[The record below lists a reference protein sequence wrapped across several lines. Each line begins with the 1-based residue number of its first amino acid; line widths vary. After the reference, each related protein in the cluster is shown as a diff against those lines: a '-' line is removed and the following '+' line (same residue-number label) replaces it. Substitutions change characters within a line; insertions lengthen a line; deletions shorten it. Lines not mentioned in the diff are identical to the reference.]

1 MKVCVIIPVFNEQD
15 FIKKSV
21 ESLIDQTIKPAEVI
35 YVNDNSTDNS
45 KNIIKNLIGKCEWIR
60 VIDHKSFQEHAPGS
74 KVIEAFNFGL
84 KNLET
89 QFDIICK
96 FEGDIILPKN
106 YIEKIIEIFNEKEKV
121 GIAGGN
127 LYVQKNGKWIY
138 ENIAAKTHVRGPIK
152 AYRAECFNDINALKS
167 SIGWDTVDVLLAQ
180 KKGWLIYTDKNL
192 IVKHLKP
199 TGQKYS
205 LYSKI
210 LQGESLYKMRFGFIL
225 SILSLL
231 KSSIN
236 NYSLSRLFF
245 GLTGYCVSFLKQK
258 PFIVTV
264 EEGVFIRNFRWKV
277 IYKKY
282 LKF

>member
-1 MKVCVIIPVFNEQD
+1 MKVCIIIPVFNEQD
-15 FIKKSV
+15 FIKNSV
-21 ESLIDQTIKPAEVI
+21 ESLINQTIKPAEVI

-45 KNIIKNLIGKCEWIR
+45 KNIIKNLTGKCEWIR
-60 VIDHKSFQEHAPGS
+60 IIDHKSVQEHIPGG

-89 QFDIICK
+89 QFDVICK
-96 FEGDIILPKN
+96 FDGDIILPTN
-106 YIEKIIEIFNEKEKV
+106 YIEKIIEIFNKKEKV
-121 GIAGGN
+121 GITGGN
-127 LYVQKNGKWIY
+127 LYILKNRKWIY

-152 AYRAECFNDINALKS
+152 AYRAECFNDIKGLKS

-180 KKGWLIYTDKNL
+180 KKGWLIYTDRNL

-205 LYSKI
+205 LKSKI

-225 SILSLL
+225 SVLSLL
-231 KSSIN
+231 KSSFN
-236 NYSLSRLFF
+236 NYSISRLFF
-245 GLTGYCVSFLKQK
+245 GFVGYIISFLKQK
-258 PFIVTV
+258 PFIVTE
-264 EEGVFIRNFRWKV
+264 EEGVFIRDFRWRV
-277 IYKKY
+277 IYDKY

>member
-60 VIDHKSFQEHAPGS
+60 VIDHKSVQEHIPGS

-89 QFDIICK
+89 QFDVICK
-96 FEGDIILPKN
+96 FDGDIVLPTN
-106 YIEKIIEIFNEKEKV
+106 YIEKIIEIFDKKEKV
-121 GIAGGN
+121 GITGGN
-127 LYVQKNGKWIY
+127 LYILRNGKWIY

-152 AYRAECFNDINALKS
+152 AYRAECFNDIKGLKS

-205 LYSKI
+205 LKSKI

-225 SILSLL
+225 SVLSLL
-231 KSSIN
+231 KSSFN
-236 NYSLSRLFF
+236 NCSIFRLFF
-245 GLTGYCVSFLKQK
+245 GFVGYLISFLKQK
-258 PFIVTV
+258 PFIVTE
-264 EEGVFIRNFRWKV
+264 EEGVYIRNFRWRV
-277 IYKKY
+277 IYEKY

>member
-60 VIDHKSFQEHAPGS
+60 VIDHKSFQEHVPGS

-84 KNLET
+84 KNLEI
-89 QFDIICK
+89 QFDVICK
-96 FEGDIILPKN
+96 FDGDIILPKN
-106 YIEKIIEIFNEKEKV
+106 YIEKIIKIFNEKEKV

-205 LYSKI
+205 LHSKI

-231 KSSIN
+231 KSSLN

-245 GLTGYCVSFLKQK
+245 GLIGYCVSFLKQK
-258 PFIVTV
+258 PFIVTD
-264 EEGVFIRNFRWKV
+264 EEGVYIRNFRWNV

>member
-1 MKVCVIIPVFNEQD
+1 MKVCIIIPVFNEQD
-15 FIKKSV
+15 FIKKSI
-21 ESLIDQTIKPAEVI
+21 ESLINQTIKPAEVI

-45 KNIIKNLIGKCEWIR
+45 KNIIKNLIDKYEWIR
-60 VIDHKSFQEHAPGS
+60 VIDHKSFQEHVPGS

-96 FEGDIILPKN
+96 FDGDIILPKN

-205 LYSKI
+205 LHSKM

-231 KSSIN
+231 KSSLN

-245 GLTGYCVSFLKQK
+245 GLIGYCVSFLKQK
-258 PFIVTV
+258 PFIVTD
-264 EEGVFIRNFRWKV
+264 EEGVYIRNFRWKV

>member
-1 MKVCVIIPVFNEQD
+1 MKVCIIIPVFNEQD
-15 FIKKSV
+15 FIKNSV
-21 ESLIDQTIKPAEVI
+21 ESLINQTIKPAEVI

-45 KNIIKNLIGKCEWIR
+45 KNIIKNLTGKCEWIR
-60 VIDHKSFQEHAPGS
+60 IIDHKSVQEHIPGG

-89 QFDIICK
+89 QFDVICK
-96 FEGDIILPKN
+96 FDGDIILPTN
-106 YIEKIIEIFNEKEKV
+106 YIEKIIEIFNKKEKV
-121 GIAGGN
+121 GITGGN
-127 LYVQKNGKWIY
+127 LYILKNGKWIY

-152 AYRAECFNDINALKS
+152 AYRTECFNDIKGLKS

-180 KKGWLIYTDKNL
+180 KKGWLIYTDRNL

-205 LYSKI
+205 LKSKI

-225 SILSLL
+225 SFLSLL
-231 KSSIN
+231 KSSFN
-236 NYSLSRLFF
+236 NYSISRLFF
-245 GLTGYCVSFLKQK
+245 GFVGYIISFLKQK
-258 PFIVTV
+258 PFIVT
-264 EEGVFIRNFRWKV
+264 EKEGVFIRNFRWRV
-277 IYKKY
+277 IYDKY

>member
-1 MKVCVIIPVFNEQD
+1 MKVCIIIPVFNEQD

-21 ESLIDQTIKPAEVI
+21 ESLINQTIKPAEVI

-45 KNIIKNLIGKCEWIR
+45 KNIIKNLTGKCEWIR
-60 VIDHKSFQEHAPGS
+60 IIDHKSVQEHIPGG

-89 QFDIICK
+89 QFDVICK
-96 FEGDIILPKN
+96 FDGDIILPTN
-106 YIEKIIEIFNEKEKV
+106 YIEKIIEIFNKKEKV
-121 GIAGGN
+121 GITGGN
-127 LYVQKNGKWIY
+127 LYILKNRKWIY

-152 AYRAECFNDINALKS
+152 AYRAECFNDIKGLKS

-180 KKGWLIYTDKNL
+180 KKGWLIYTDRNL

-205 LYSKI
+205 LKSKI

-225 SILSLL
+225 SVLSLL
-231 KSSIN
+231 KSSFN
-236 NYSLSRLFF
+236 NYSISRLFF
-245 GLTGYCVSFLKQK
+245 GFVGYIISFLKQK
-258 PFIVTV
+258 PFIVTE
-264 EEGVFIRNFRWKV
+264 EEGVFIRDFRWRV
-277 IYKKY
+277 IYDKY

>member
-21 ESLIDQTIKPAEVI
+21 ESLIDQTIKPTEVI

-60 VIDHKSFQEHAPGS
+60 VIDHKSFQEHVPGS

-96 FEGDIILPKN
+96 FDGDIILPKN

-205 LYSKI
+205 LHSKI

-231 KSSIN
+231 KSSLN

-245 GLTGYCVSFLKQK
+245 GLIGYCVSFLKQK
-258 PFIVTV
+258 PFIVTD
-264 EEGVFIRNFRWKV
+264 EEGVYIRNFRWKV

>member
-1 MKVCVIIPVFNEQD
+1 MKVCIIIPVFNEQD

-21 ESLIDQTIKPAEVI
+21 ESLINQTIKPAEVI

-45 KNIIKNLIGKCEWIR
+45 KNIIKNLTGKYEWIR
-60 VIDHKSFQEHAPGS
+60 VIDHKSFQEHVPGS

-96 FEGDIILPKN
+96 FDGDIILPKN
-106 YIEKIIEIFNEKEKV
+106 YIEKIIEIFNKKEKV

-127 LYVQKNGKWIY
+127 LYVLKNGKWIY

-180 KKGWLIYTDKNL
+180 KKGWLIYTDKDL

-205 LYSKI
+205 LNSKM

-231 KSSIN
+231 KSSLN

-245 GLTGYCVSFLKQK
+245 GLIGYCVSFLKQK

>member
-1 MKVCVIIPVFNEQD
+1 MKVCIIIPVFNEQD

-21 ESLIDQTIKPAEVI
+21 ESLIDQTIKPTEVI

-45 KNIIKNLIGKCEWIR
+45 KNIIKNLIAKCEWIR
-60 VIDHKSFQEHAPGS
+60 VIDHKSFQEHVPGS

-96 FEGDIILPKN
+96 FDGDIILPKN
-106 YIEKIIEIFNEKEKV
+106 YIEKIIEIFNEKDKV

-205 LYSKI
+205 LHSKI

-231 KSSIN
+231 KSSLN

-245 GLTGYCVSFLKQK
+245 GLIGYCVSFLKQK
-258 PFIVTV
+258 PFIVTD
-264 EEGVFIRNFRWKV
+264 EEGVYIRNFRWKV

>member
-45 KNIIKNLIGKCEWIR
+45 KNIIKNLIGKCGWIR
-60 VIDHKSFQEHAPGS
+60 VIDHKSFQEHVPGS

-96 FEGDIILPKN
+96 FDGDIILPKN
-106 YIEKIIEIFNEKEKV
+106 YIEKIIKIFNEKEKV

-205 LYSKI
+205 LHSKI

-231 KSSIN
+231 KSSLN

-245 GLTGYCVSFLKQK
+245 GLIGYCVSFLKQK
-258 PFIVTV
+258 PFIVTD
-264 EEGVFIRNFRWKV
+264 EEGVYIRNFRWKV

>member
-1 MKVCVIIPVFNEQD
+1 MKVCIIIPVFNEQD
-15 FIKKSV
+15 FIEKSV
-21 ESLIDQTIKPAEVI
+21 ESLINQTIKPAEVI

-45 KNIIKNLIGKCEWIR
+45 KNIIKNLIGNCEWIR
-60 VIDHKSFQEHAPGS
+60 VIDHKSFQEHVPGS

-96 FEGDIILPKN
+96 FDGDIILPKN
-106 YIEKIIEIFNEKEKV
+106 YIERIIEIFNKKEKV

-127 LYVQKNGKWIY
+127 LYILKNRKWIY

-180 KKGWLIYTDKNL
+180 KKGWLIYTDKDL

-199 TGQKYS
+199 TGKKYS
-205 LYSKI
+205 VNSKM

-231 KSSIN
+231 KSSLN
-236 NYSLSRLFF
+236 NYSISRLFF
-245 GLTGYCVSFLKQK
+245 GLMGYFVSFLKQK
-258 PFIVTV
+258 KFIVT
-264 EEGVFIRNFRWKV
+264 EQEGVFIRSFRWKM
-277 IYKKY
+277 IYAKY

>member
-21 ESLIDQTIKPAEVI
+21 ESLIDQTIKPEEVI

-60 VIDHKSFQEHAPGS
+60 VIDHKSFQEHVPGS

-96 FEGDIILPKN
+96 FDGDIILPKN

-205 LYSKI
+205 LHSKI

-231 KSSIN
+231 KSSLN

-245 GLTGYCVSFLKQK
+245 GLIGYCVSFLKQK
-258 PFIVTV
+258 PFIVTD
-264 EEGVFIRNFRWKV
+264 EEGVYIRNFRWKV

>member
-21 ESLIDQTIKPAEVI
+21 ESLIDQTIKPVEVI

-60 VIDHKSFQEHAPGS
+60 VIDHTSFQEHVPGS

-96 FEGDIILPKN
+96 FDGDIILPKN
-106 YIEKIIEIFNEKEKV
+106 YIEKIIEIFKEKEKV

-180 KKGWLIYTDKNL
+180 KKGWLIYTDKKL

-205 LYSKI
+205 LHSKI

-231 KSSIN
+231 KSSLN

-245 GLTGYCVSFLKQK
+245 GLIGYCVSFLKQK
-258 PFIVTV
+258 PFIVTD
-264 EEGVFIRNFRWKV
+264 EEGVYIRNFRWKV

>member
-1 MKVCVIIPVFNEQD
+1 MKVCIIIPVFNEQD

-21 ESLIDQTIKPAEVI
+21 ESLIYQTITPAEVI
-35 YVNDNSTDNS
+35 YVNDSSTDNS
-45 KNIIKNLIGKCEWIR
+45 RNIIKNLTGKYEWIR
-60 VIDHKSFQEHAPGS
+60 VIDHKSVQEHVPGG

-84 KNLET
+84 KNLEI

-96 FEGDIILPKN
+96 FDGDIILPKN

-127 LYVQKNGKWIY
+127 LYVLKNGKWIY
-138 ENIAAKTHVRGPIK
+138 ENIATKTHVRGPIK

-180 KKGWLIYTDKNL
+180 KKGWLIYTDKDL

-205 LYSKI
+205 LNSKM

-231 KSSIN
+231 KSSLN
-236 NYSLSRLFF
+236 NYSISRLFF
-245 GLTGYCVSFLKQK
+245 GLMGYFVSFLKQK
-258 PFIVTV
+258 KFIVT
-264 EEGVFIRNFRWKV
+264 EQEGVFIRNFRWKV
-277 IYKKY
+277 INAKY

>member
-96 FEGDIILPKN
+96 FDGDIILPKN

-152 AYRAECFNDINALKS
+152 AYRAECFNDIKALKS

-180 KKGWLIYTDKNL
+180 KKGWLIYTDKKL

-205 LYSKI
+205 LHSKI

-231 KSSIN
+231 KSSLN

-245 GLTGYCVSFLKQK
+245 GLIGYCVSFLKQK
-258 PFIVTV
+258 PFIVTD
-264 EEGVFIRNFRWKV
+264 EEGVYIRNFRWKV

>member
-60 VIDHKSFQEHAPGS
+60 VIDHKSFQEHVPGS

-96 FEGDIILPKN
+96 FDGDIILPKN
-106 YIEKIIEIFNEKEKV
+106 YIEKIIKIFNEKEKV

-205 LYSKI
+205 LHSKI

-231 KSSIN
+231 KSSLN

-245 GLTGYCVSFLKQK
+245 GLIGYCVSFLKQK
-258 PFIVTV
+258 PFIVTD
-264 EEGVFIRNFRWKV
+264 EEGVYIRNFRWKV

>member
-1 MKVCVIIPVFNEQD
+1 MKVCIIIPVFNEQD

-21 ESLIDQTIKPAEVI
+21 ESLINQTIKPAEVI

-45 KNIIKNLIGKCEWIR
+45 KNIIKNLIDKCEWIR
-60 VIDHKSFQEHAPGS
+60 VIDHKSFQEHVPGS

-96 FEGDIILPKN
+96 FDGDIILPKN

-205 LYSKI
+205 LHSKM

-231 KSSIN
+231 KSSLN

-245 GLTGYCVSFLKQK
+245 GLIGYCVSFLKQK

>member
-21 ESLIDQTIKPAEVI
+21 ESLIDQTIKPTEVI

-45 KNIIKNLIGKCEWIR
+45 KNIIKNLIAKCEWIR
-60 VIDHKSFQEHAPGS
+60 VIDHKSFQEHVPGS

-96 FEGDIILPKN
+96 FDGDIILPKN

-167 SIGWDTVDVLLAQ
+167 SIGWDTVDVLIAQ

-205 LYSKI
+205 LHSKI

-231 KSSIN
+231 KSSLN

-245 GLTGYCVSFLKQK
+245 GLIGYCVSFLKQK
-258 PFIVTV
+258 PFIVTD
-264 EEGVFIRNFRWKV
+264 EEGVYILSL
-277 IYKKY
+277 IHI
-282 LKF
+282 

>member
-1 MKVCVIIPVFNEQD
+1 MKVCIIIPVFNEQD
-15 FIKKSV
+15 FIKNSV
-21 ESLIDQTIKPAEVI
+21 ESLINQTIKPAEVI

-45 KNIIKNLIGKCEWIR
+45 KNIIKNLTGKYEWIR
-60 VIDHKSFQEHAPGS
+60 IIDHKSVQEHIPGG

-89 QFDIICK
+89 QFDVICK
-96 FEGDIILPKN
+96 FDGDIILPTN
-106 YIEKIIEIFNEKEKV
+106 YIEKIIEIFNKKEKV
-121 GIAGGN
+121 GITGGN
-127 LYVQKNGKWIY
+127 LYILRNRKWIY

-152 AYRAECFNDINALKS
+152 AYRAECFNDIKGLKS
-167 SIGWDTVDVLLAQ
+167 SIGWDTVDVLIAQ

-205 LYSKI
+205 LKSKI

-225 SILSLL
+225 SVLSLL
-231 KSSIN
+231 KSSFN
-236 NYSLSRLFF
+236 NYSIFRLFF
-245 GLTGYCVSFLKQK
+245 GSVGYFISFLKQK
-258 PFIVTV
+258 PFIVTE
-264 EEGVFIRNFRWKV
+264 EEGVYIRNFRWKV

>member
-1 MKVCVIIPVFNEQD
+1 MKVCIIIPVFNEQD

-60 VIDHKSFQEHAPGS
+60 VIDHKSFQEHVPGS

-96 FEGDIILPKN
+96 FDGDIILPKN

-127 LYVQKNGKWIY
+127 VYVQKNGKWIY

-180 KKGWLIYTDKNL
+180 KKGWLIYTDKKL

-205 LYSKI
+205 LHSKI

-231 KSSIN
+231 KSSLN

-245 GLTGYCVSFLKQK
+245 GLIGYCVSFLKQK
-258 PFIVTV
+258 PFIVTD
-264 EEGVFIRNFRWKV
+264 EEGVYIRNFRWKV

>member
-60 VIDHKSFQEHAPGS
+60 VIDHKSFQEHVPGS

-96 FEGDIILPKN
+96 FDGDIILPKN

-205 LYSKI
+205 LHSKI

-231 KSSIN
+231 KSSLN

-245 GLTGYCVSFLKQK
+245 GLIGYCVSFLKQK
-258 PFIVTV
+258 PFIVTD
-264 EEGVFIRNFRWKV
+264 EEGVYIRNFRWNV

>member
-60 VIDHKSFQEHAPGS
+60 VIDHKSFQEHVPGS

-96 FEGDIILPKN
+96 FDGDIILPKN

-205 LYSKI
+205 IHSKI
-210 LQGESLYKMRFGFIL
+210 LQGESLYKMRFGIIL

-231 KSSIN
+231 KSSLN

-245 GLTGYCVSFLKQK
+245 GLIGYCVSFLKQK
-258 PFIVTV
+258 PFIVTD
-264 EEGVFIRNFRWKV
+264 EEGVYIRNFRWKV

>member
-60 VIDHKSFQEHAPGS
+60 VIDHKSFQEHVPGS

-96 FEGDIILPKN
+96 FDGDIILPKN

-205 LYSKI
+205 LHSKI

-231 KSSIN
+231 KSSLN

-245 GLTGYCVSFLKQK
+245 GLIGYCISFLKQK
-258 PFIVTV
+258 PFIVTD
-264 EEGVFIRNFRWKV
+264 EEGVYIRNFRWNV

>member
-1 MKVCVIIPVFNEQD
+1 M
-15 FIKKSV
+15 
-21 ESLIDQTIKPAEVI
+21 
-35 YVNDNSTDNS
+35 NDNSTDNS

-60 VIDHKSFQEHAPGS
+60 VIDHKSFQEHVPGS

-96 FEGDIILPKN
+96 FDGDIILPKN

-127 LYVQKNGKWIY
+127 LYVLKNGKWIY

-205 LYSKI
+205 LHSKM

-231 KSSIN
+231 KSSLN

-245 GLTGYCVSFLKQK
+245 GLIGYCVSFLKQK
-258 PFIVTV
+258 PFIVTD
-264 EEGVFIRNFRWKV
+264 EEGVYIRNFRWKV

>member
-60 VIDHKSFQEHAPGS
+60 VIDHKSFQEHVPGS

-96 FEGDIILPKN
+96 FDGDIILPKN

-152 AYRAECFNDINALKS
+152 AYRVECFNDINALKS

-205 LYSKI
+205 LHSKI

-231 KSSIN
+231 KSSLN

-245 GLTGYCVSFLKQK
+245 GLIGYCVSFLKQK
-258 PFIVTV
+258 PFIVTD
-264 EEGVFIRNFRWKV
+264 EEGVYIRNFRWKV

>member
-60 VIDHKSFQEHAPGS
+60 VIDHKSFQEHVPGS

-96 FEGDIILPKN
+96 FDGDIILPKN

-121 GIAGGN
+121 GITGGN

-180 KKGWLIYTDKNL
+180 KKGWLIYTDKKL

-205 LYSKI
+205 LHSKI

-231 KSSIN
+231 KSSLN

-258 PFIVTV
+258 PFIVTD
-264 EEGVFIRNFRWKV
+264 EEGVYIRNFRWKV

>member
-45 KNIIKNLIGKCEWIR
+45 KNIIKNLIAKCEWIR
-60 VIDHKSFQEHAPGS
+60 VIDHKSFQEHVPGS

-84 KNLET
+84 NNLET

-96 FEGDIILPKN
+96 FDGDIILPKN

-205 LYSKI
+205 LHSKI

-231 KSSIN
+231 KSSLN

-245 GLTGYCVSFLKQK
+245 GLIGYCVSFLKQK
-258 PFIVTV
+258 PFIVTD
-264 EEGVFIRNFRWKV
+264 EEGVYIRNFRWKV